1 MEEFEQWNNFC
12 QLLFRDKELELQTPL
27 YLQLSVLGQRAVA
40 QATSA
45 HWDRLLECL
54 RKIKDLEIRSPL
66 DTLLKLIRSGNRSLK
81 ALVRQYVLDSVPFRD
96 PAVLERVSRSVAAVE
111 LGLGDDADL
120 RARNLRL
127 RVNIPPIFISLGEQ
141 LTLLSAR
148 YVQRE
153 QRNRWRWCLSMF
165 CL

>member
-1 MEEFEQWNNFC
+1 VEESEQWHNFY

-40 QATSA
+40 QAASA
-45 HWDRLLECL
+45 HWDRLLEFL

-66 DTLLKLIRSGNRSLK
+66 DTLLKLIHSGNRNLK

-96 PAVLERVSRSVAAVE
+96 PAVLERVSRSDAAVE
-111 LGLGDDADL
+111 LGLRDDADL

-153 QRNRWRWCLSMF
+153 QRNRWRRCL
-165 CL
+165 